1 MKKFIYSMENLLQVK
16 NKLEDQM
23 KIAYG
28 NARQRLNLEEEK
40 LEQLKKRM
48 ISYEEELRHLR
59 SDRLDI
65 FKIKQCEQAIE
76 VMKMNIKQ
84 QMTAV
89 KNAAHRLE
97 VARIRLNDAMVE
109 RKTQERLKEKA
120 FEAYLLE
127 YDAEERK
134 EIDELNS
141 FNYSNPALS
150 EEDS

>member
-16 NKLEDQM
+16 RKLEDQM

-28 NARQRLNLEEEK
+28 NARVRLTKEEEK
-40 LEQLKKRM
+40 LEQLEYKKS
-48 ISYEEELRHLR
+48 IYEAELRALR
-59 SDRLDI
+59 LNRLDLLNI
-65 FKIKQCEQAIE
+65 RFCEQAID

-84 QMTAV
+84 QTIAV

-97 VARIRLNDAMVE
+97 IARIRLHDAVVE
-109 RKTQERLKEKA
+109 KKTQERLREKA
-120 FEAYLLE
+120 FEEYLRE
-127 YDAEERK
+127 FDAEERK

-141 FNYSNPALS
+141 FQYSNLALS